1 MSLVKVSREVL
12 MRRKTK
18 SDDAAFGKVL
28 ELEEGRVGNVCNMC
42 CLRQAEDGRFS
53 GSISYL
59 REQILPL

>member
-1 MSLVKVSREVL
+1 

-28 ELEEGRVGNVCNMC
+28 ELEGGRLGSVCNMC